1 MIALAILL
9 PWLSLMIGGHFFR
22 AILCLALQITVVG
35 WIPAAVWAVFVVN
48 ADRRDQQ
55 YRQMLRILHGRG

>member
-22 AILCLALQITVVG
+22 GILCLALQITIVG
-35 WIPAAVWAVFVVN
+35 WIPASVWAVLVVN

-55 YRQMLRILHGRG
+55 YRQMLRILHGR

>member
-22 AILCLALQITVVG
+22 AILCLALQLSVIG
-35 WIPAAVWAVFVVN
+35 WIPAAFWAVVVVN
-48 ADRRDQQ
+48 ADRRDAQ
-55 YRQMLRILHGRG
+55 YRHMLRILHGR